1 MMKFAFLLA
10 CLILISHPLS
20 AQLIDD
26 FEDADL
32 NSAPQWIGM
41 LSSFTSLNGRLK
53 SNHNTANSV
62 FYISTPLKTDTCF
75 QWGFDVQLQFNTSSL
90 NYVDAF
96 LLSDSANLTKS
107 RQGLFVRLGGSTDEV
122 SLFKIVNGVEF
133 KIIDG
138 ADAVLNTSNNSLKI
152 RVIATSDTLGLF
164 RFNAVSQQWICEGY
178 APFDL
183 KARDCQSG
191 IRIRQST
198 STFFGKHFFDNWY
211 AGDIPTDTLPPSIDS
226 LQYDAL
232 TQSIHLFWNE
242 ALDSVSALDTNGVVI
257 DKQHPSF
264 INYMGAR
271 QTIKFS
277 PALTNNHLYTLNISG
292 IKDLSG
298 NTTDTVLNI
307 FTLKTE
313 VPLYRDLLITELMP
327 DPDPVVD
334 LPLLEYVE
342 IYNASDKYLSLKNCR
357 ISDPTA
363 YRFLPNSVLPP
374 DSFMV
379 LYQIPSLN
387 NAADQIAL
395 YNPSGVLI
403 DQVNYDASWY
413 ADSTRD
419 NGGYSLERIDLFNFC
434 LGKYNWSAS
443 LADEG
448 GTPGNMN
455 SVNKLWPPD
464 TTPPDILTFKPIAPN
479 RIYIETDEVFDSVK
493 LQSLKLY
500 INQSTIHYAILYQ
513 QPEQNRIEL
522 LLPQNYSDTAQYK
535 FYIQGFKDC
544 PGNVSLGFEVQSQ
557 FVAEPEPFDIIINE
571 VLFNPRNGGHDFIE
585 LFNRSRKSFD
595 ASACFIADY
604 RNGTI
609 ANYYPLTSKSVIIK
623 PGDYCLLSEDTAEIA
638 RSYNCGQHAL
648 RFQMK
653 LPSLPDQSGQF
664 AVVGLQNQLMDSL
677 AYNDNWHFS
686 LLADKNGVSLERLN
700 PNMHLHLSS
709 NWHSAAAVKGFATPG
724 YLNSQAYVPVLT
736 DQYFDPV
743 CRTLSPDGDGFQDLF
758 ILRYHLPGVD
768 FLGTLQVFDLNGR
781 LIRKVLNN
789 QTLSTEGELIW
800 DGLSDAAQ
808 RMDPGIYILSIDA
821 FSPSQNSISKQFTV
835 IVCYPN

>member
-1 MMKFAFLLA
+1 MKFALLLS
-10 CLILISHPLS
+10 CLILMSHPLS
-20 AQLIDD
+20 AQLLDD

-32 NSAPQWIGM
+32 NSAPQWNGM

-53 SNHNTANSV
+53 SNHNTTNSV
-62 FYISTPLKTDTCF
+62 FYISTPLKTDSSF
-75 QWGFDVQLQFNTSSL
+75 QWSFDVQLQFNTSSL

-96 LLSDSANLTKS
+96 LFSDSANLIKS
-107 RQGLFVRLGGSTDEV
+107 RQGLFVRMGGSTDEV
-122 SLFKIVNGVEF
+122 SLFKIINGVES
-133 KIIDG
+133 KLIDG

-152 RVIATSDTLGLF
+152 RVTSHRDTLSLL
-164 RFNAVSQQWICEGY
+164 RFNGSSQQWIVEGR

-183 KARDCQSG
+183 QVSNCQSG

-198 STFFGKHFFDNWY
+198 SAFFGKHFFDNWY
-211 AGDIPTDTLPPSIDS
+211 AGEIPTDTLPPVIDS

-232 TQSIHLFWNE
+232 TQYLHIFWNE
-242 ALDSVSALDTNGVVI
+242 ALDSALAVDTNAFTIAG
-257 DKQHPSF
+257 QHPSN
-264 INYMGAR
+264 ISYLGNR
-271 QTIKFS
+271 HTLKFL
-277 PALTNNHLYTLNISG
+277 PTLAVNQLYQLHISG
-292 IKDLSG
+292 IKDVSE
-298 NTTDTVLNI
+298 NTTDTVLSF

-313 VPLYRDLLITELMP
+313 VPLYRELLITELMP

-334 LPLLEYVE
+334 LPLVEYVE

-363 YRFLPNSVLPP
+363 FRYLPNWVLPP
-374 DSFMV
+374 DSFLV

-395 YNPSGVLI
+395 YNPSGILI

-419 NGGYSLERIDLFNFC
+419 KGGYSLERIDLSNFC
-434 LGKYNWSAS
+434 LGKYNWCAS
-443 LADEG
+443 IAAEG
-448 GTPGNMN
+448 GTPGNTN
-455 SVNKLWPPD
+455 SVQKYWPPD
-464 TTPPDILTFKPIAPN
+464 TIAPSILTFKPIAPN
-479 RIYIETDEVFDSVK
+479 RLYMETDEVFDSVK
-493 LQSLKLY
+493 LQSLKLF
-500 INQSTIHYAILYQ
+500 IHQTAIPFSILYQ
-513 QPEQNRIEL
+513 QPEQRRIEL
-522 LLPQNYSDTAQYK
+522 LLPHNYSDTAQYL
-535 FYIQGFKDC
+535 FYVEGFKDC
-544 PGNVSLGFEVQSQ
+544 PGNILQGFKVQKQ
-557 FVAEPEPFDIIINE
+557 FVAEPEPFDIVINE
-571 VLFNPRNGGHDFIE
+571 VLFNPRSGGHDFIE

-595 ASACFIADY
+595 ASTCFIANY
-604 RNGTI
+604 RNGAI

-638 RSYNCGQHAL
+638 QSYNCGKHAL

-653 LPSLPDQSGQF
+653 LPTLPDQSGQF
-664 AVVGLQNQLMDSL
+664 ALVGLQNQLLDSL

-724 YLNSQAYVPVLT
+724 YLNSQAFVPILT

-743 CRTLSPDGDGFQDLF
+743 CRTLSPDSDGFQDLF
-758 ILRYHLPGVD
+758 ILRYHLPGGD

-800 DGLSDAAQ
+800 DGLSDSAQ
-808 RMDPGIYILSIDA
+808 RIDPGIYILSIDA
-821 FSPSQNSISKQFTV
+821 FSPSKNPISKQFTV
-835 IVCYPN
+835 IVCYPK